1 MTNTRLP
8 VFQYFLVVKSDENL
22 ALCSFHNFIVFTQS
36 IKYCF
41 GLHKTVRSLLNS
53 ICLTFSQ
60 GPCSKCKKT
69 KEYNDRTSQINN
81 VCLRFSEFFSV
92 FRPFLSVSVLLNFA
106 LKRCCLGPA

>member
-1 MTNTRLP
+1 MTNTHLP
-8 VFQYFLVVKSDENL
+8 VFQYFSVVKSDENL

-36 IKYCF
+36 INCF

-60 GPCSKCKKT
+60 GPCNTCKT
-69 KEYNDRTSQINN
+69 TNEYNDRTSQVNN
-81 VCLRFSEFFSV
+81 VCLRVSEFFSV
-92 FRPFLSVSVLLNFA
+92 FHPFLSVSVLLNFA